1 MGDPVVLSGLDF
13 QTRLKCYIV
22 DIFLISC
29 LFTGDQGYQAPS
41 FKMVIVRPKMD
52 LNRALRI
59 MGYSS
64 AREFMDT
71 AKDETKEPKKELDK
85 KHFAQSMILMKKKMK
100 GQEVSLKSCIIINY
114 YLVF

>member
-1 MGDPVVLSGLDF
+1 MEKVCLYTGNLHFRQFNKLFV
-13 QTRLKCYIV
+13 YI
-22 DIFLISC
+22 I
-29 LFTGDQGYQAPS
+29 TGDQYQTPS

-71 AKDETKEPKKELDK
+71 AKDESKKPKEELDK

-100 GQEVSLKSCIIINY
+100 GQEVSLKSCIIINN
-114 YLVF
+114 

>member
-1 MGDPVVLSGLDF
+1 MEKVYLYTGNLHFMQFNKLFV
-13 QTRLKCYIV
+13 YI
-22 DIFLISC
+22 I
-29 LFTGDQGYQAPS
+29 TGDQYQTPS

-71 AKDETKEPKKELDK
+71 AKDESKKPKEELDK
-85 KHFAQSMILMKKKMK
+85 KHFAQSMLLMKKKQK
-100 GQEVSLKSCIIINY
+100 GQDVSLKRCMYSIKS
-114 YLVF
+114 